1 MNKEMQGPET
11 IPVDLED
18 VVFVRNEEGELI
30 ELDIPDDED
39 GEE

>member
-1 MNKEMQGPET
+1 MVNEMQGPEF
-11 IPVDLED
+11 IPTDLED